1 MDHGI
6 PGRFE
11 DLLQDLQSSPSFQ
24 SWIED
29 LIEERVDE
37 RLRREQNNRF
47 ALVSV
52 RENDSLAQAVAQ
64 HLGKPLVEMDRFTF
78 GDGEKKIVVKENL
91 RGKHVYVIATIGLG
105 EDPDVSLANTLKVV
119 TTLKTTCKV
128 PEITVVAPCL
138 WYQAQDKA
146 HARREPISVRNVA
159 DDLIR
164 RGMDHIIVT
173 SLHAEQIEIAFNSF
187 DHLKMEPLFADY
199 LERHMTEQFVF
210 VSPDEGGVRM
220 REDLVKNTGKD
231 RIAGIASVHQLRDRD
246 AIGKKNVLELI
257 GDVEGKTVVIL
268 DDMLRS
274 GSTMFN
280 AGTAAKNA
288 GAKRVIGMATH
299 FYGFSNADGTFG
311 QRLVNSD
318 VDELIVTNTRGEALD
333 RVKDGTLLRQ
343 RMTVLDVSPYI
354 ARAVRSYHMGDT
366 VKEMLRDVDHGGLY
380 RIAHRAEKNSEV

>member
-1 MDHGI
+1 MSDIDLGDVLI
-6 PGRFE
+6 ELRRNQRFRSWLE
-11 DLLQDLQSSPSFQ
+11 D
-24 SWIED
+24 I
-29 LIEERVDE
+29 IEERVDE

-52 RENDSLAQAVAQ
+52 RDNDSLAQAVAE
-64 HLGKPLVEMDRFTF
+64 HLGKPLVDMDRFTF

-91 RGKHVYVIATIGLG
+91 RGKHVYVIATIGLN

-119 TTLKTTCKV
+119 TTLHTTCKV
-128 PEITVVAPCL
+128 REITVVAPCL

-173 SLHAEQIEIAFNSF
+173 SLHAEQIEIAFASF
-187 DHLKMEPLFADY
+187 DHLKMEPLFANY
-199 LERHMTEQFVF
+199 IEKYRSSEQLVF
-210 VSPDEGGVRM
+210 MSPDEGGVRM
-220 REDLVKNTGKD
+220 REELVKNID
-231 RIAGIASVHQLRDRD
+231 SELVAGIASVHQLRDRD

-257 GDVEGKTVVIL
+257 GDVKDKTVVVL

-280 AGTAAKNA
+280 AATAAKKA
-288 GAKRVIGMATH
+288 GAKRVIGIATH

-318 VDELIVTNTRGEALD
+318 LDELIVTNTRGEALD
-333 RVKDGTLLRQ
+333 RVRDGTLLRQ

-366 VKEMLRDVDHGGLY
+366 VKEMLSGIDRDSLY
-380 RIAHRAEKNSEV
+380 RIAHRAEKE